1 MAEVTGRAAHLQSTT
16 PFRIVRP
23 EGLPISER
31 SDEQLMLDHGDGSE
45 DAFAELLRRH
55 QGGIFNFTFRMVNNR
70 HIAEELTQDV
80 FMALVKNAH
89 RYEPRAKFTTY
100 LYTIASNIVSKE
112 WLRRKRR
119 PLLLSFYAGFGR
131 GRDDE
136 EFDPIEHVGD
146 SKADVL
152 GTFQKGEISDAVN
165 DALNDLPEHQREA
178 FVLRRFRDLP
188 YEEIAEITGSPIGTV
203 KSRVV
208 RAERALRPLLE
219 RFREYL

>member
-1 MAEVTGRAAHLQSTT
+1 MAEVSGRAAHAKSTT
-16 PFRIVRP
+16 VLRILRP
-23 EGLPISER
+23 EGLPVSER
-31 SDEQLMLDHGDGSE
+31 GDEQLMLDHGDGSE
-45 DAFAELLRRH
+45 EAFAELVRRH
-55 QGGIFNFTFRMVNNR
+55 QSGILNYIYRMVNNR

-80 FMALVKNAH
+80 FMALVKNAQ

-119 PLLLSFYAGFGR
+119 PLLLSLYAGWGR
-131 GRDDE
+131 NKNDD
-136 EFDPIEHVGD
+136 EFDPLEHVGD
-146 SKADVL
+146 TKADVL
-152 GTFQKGEISDAVN
+152 VTFKRGEISEGVN
-165 DALNDLPEHQREA
+165 EALNNLPEHQREA

-188 YEEIAEITGSPIGTV
+188 YDEIAQIVGSPVGTV

-219 RFREYL
+219 RFREYV

>member
-1 MAEVTGRAAHLQSTT
+1 MAEVSGRAAHIQSTT
-16 PFRIVRP
+16 TLRILRP
-23 EGLPISER
+23 EGLPVSER
-31 SDEQLMLDHGDGSE
+31 GDEQLMLDHGDGSE
-45 DAFAELLRRH
+45 EAFAELLRRH
-55 QGGIFNFTFRMVNNR
+55 QAGILNYIYRMVNNR

-119 PLLLSFYAGFGR
+119 PLLLSLYAGWGR
-131 GRDDE
+131 GKDDDG
-136 EFDPIEHVGD
+136 FDPLEHVGD
-146 SKADVL
+146 VKADVL
-152 GTFQKGEISDAVN
+152 GQFKQGEISDAVN

-188 YEEIAEITGSPIGTV
+188 YEEIAEIVGSPVGTV

-219 RFREYL
+219 RFREYI

>member
-1 MAEVTGRAAHLQSTT
+1 MAEVSGRAARIQSTT
-16 PFRIVRP
+16 TLRIVRP

-31 SDEQLMLDHGDGSE
+31 GDEQLMLDHGEGSE
-45 DAFAELLRRH
+45 EAFAELLRRH
-55 QGGIFNFTFRMVNNR
+55 QSGILNYIYRMVNNR

-119 PLLLSFYAGFGR
+119 PLLLSLYAGWGR
-131 GRDDE
+131 SKGDD
-136 EFDPIEHVGD
+136 EFDPLEHVGD
-146 SKADVL
+146 TK
-152 GTFQKGEISDAVN
+152 DAVN
-165 DALNDLPEHQREA
+165 QALNDLPEHQREA

-188 YEEIAEITGSPIGTV
+188 YDEIAQVVGAPVGTV

-219 RFREYL
+219 RFKEYI

>member
-1 MAEVTGRAAHLQSTT
+1 MAQISGGAARTKSTT
-16 PFRIVRP
+16 TLRILRP
-23 EGLPISER
+23 EGLPVSER
-31 SDEQLMLDHGDGSE
+31 GDEQLMLDHGDGSE
-45 DAFAELLRRH
+45 EAFAELLRRH
-55 QGGIFNFTFRMVNNR
+55 QSGILNYIYRMVNNR

-80 FMALVKNAH
+80 FMALVKNAQ

-119 PLLLSFYAGFGR
+119 PLLLSLYAGWGR
-131 GRDDE
+131 NKSDG
-136 EFDPIEHVGD
+136 EFDPLEHVGD
-146 SKADVL
+146 VKADVL
-152 GTFQKGEISDAVN
+152 GNFKRIEISEAVN
-165 DALNDLPEHQREA
+165 VALNDLPDHQREA

-188 YEEIAEITGSPIGTV
+188 YEEIAHIVGSPIGTV

-219 RFREYL
+219 HFKEYV

>member
-1 MAEVTGRAAHLQSTT
+1 MAEVSGRAAHNQSTLRLRVL
-16 PFRIVRP
+16 PA
-23 EGLPISER
+23 EGLPIAER
-31 SDEQLMLDHGDGSE
+31 ADEQLMLDHGEGSE
-45 DAFAELLRRH
+45 EAFAELLRRH
-55 QGGIFNFTFRMVNNR
+55 QAGILNYIYRMVNNR

-119 PLLLSFYAGFGR
+119 PLLLSLYAGWGR
-131 GRDDE
+131 SRDDE
-136 EFDPIEHVGD
+136 FDPLEHVGD
-146 SKADVL
+146 SKADTL
-152 GTFQKGEISDAVN
+152 GTFKRGEISEAVN
-165 DALNDLPEHQREA
+165 EALNELPEHQREA
-178 FVLRRFRDLP
+178 FVLRRFRDIP
-188 YEEIAEITGSPIGTV
+188 YEEIAEIVGSPIGTV

-219 RFREYL
+219 NFKEYI